1 MIALNEGREGEDRP
15 VSYDILIRNG
25 TIVDGTGAKPFVA
38 DVGVKG
44 GRIAAIG
51 VNIGTEADET
61 IDATGKFVTPGF
73 IDPHTHYDGQVTWD
87 RDLMPTSGHGVTTI
101 VIGSCGIGFAPV
113 RKGSEDWLITLT
125 EGVEDIPGTALNVG
139 IPWGWQ
145 SFPDYLDTI
154 ARGSYTLDIA
164 AHVPHSAVRAY
175 VLGKRAETDEPA
187 TDADLSEMADIVSE
201 SIAAGAVGFATSR
214 VTMHRGSDGG
224 VLPGTSAAEKELLVL
239 AEAMRDAGG
248 GVLQIIPSGISG
260 GAEGDEGEQL
270 MAGIGHLRDKYSL
283 STEIRMMRRLHQ
295 ATGQPVTFT
304 FAEGIALGDAEYD
317 KALGV
322 IDEIKAA
329 GERIHPQFSP
339 RPVGGLI
346 SLDSYHPFTARPSYV
361 QIADLPAAARALK
374 MAEPAIKAAIL
385 SETDIDPGNDD
396 PFKHINETLQRFM
409 GAIYDLD
416 TLDYEPDQ
424 SQSMAAIGAALGRD
438 PLDVCYDKLIAHG
451 GKAILIWFSTGYV
464 DGDLRKKEQCLIDPQ
479 FLMGLGDGG
488 AHVQFICDASFP
500 TFLLAHWGRDRT
512 RGQTYPIE
520 MLVRKI
526 SKDPADLYGLTDRG
540 VLAAGRRADINLI
553 DFDRLAICQPELVQ
567 DLPADA
573 KRFIQGATGY
583 AVTMVNGV
591 ITRRDDEAT
600 GAYPGRL
607 VRRQHDKAPQ
617 NEREGALVA

>member
-1 MIALNEGREGEDRP
+1 M
-15 VSYDILIRNG
+15 SYDILLKNG
-25 TIVDGTGAKPFVA
+25 TIVDGTGAAPFIGDIA
-38 DVGVKG
+38 IQD

-51 VNIGTEADET
+51 PDIGAQASEI
-61 IDATGKFVTPGF
+61 IDATGKYVTPGF
-73 IDPHTHYDGQVTWD
+73 VDPHTHYDGQITWD
-87 RDLMPTSGHGVTTI
+87 RDLMPTAGHGVTTI

-113 RKGSEDWLITLT
+113 RKGTEDWLITLT

-145 SFPDYLDTI
+145 SFPDYLDAI
-154 ARGSYTLDIA
+154 GRNSYTLDIA

-175 VLGKRAETDEPA
+175 VLGKRAETDAPA
-187 TDADLSEMADIVSE
+187 TDADLAEMADIVSE

-224 VLPGTSAAEKELLVL
+224 VLPGTNAAEEELLVL
-239 AEAMRDAGG
+239 AQAMRDAGG

-283 STEIRMMRRLHQ
+283 STEIQMMRRLHR

-304 FAEGIALGDAEYD
+304 FAEGVALGDAEYE
-317 KALGV
+317 KARGV
-322 IDEIKAA
+322 IADSKAA
-329 GERIHPQFSP
+329 GERVHPQFSP

-361 QIADLPAAARALK
+361 AIADLPAAQRAEK
-374 MAEPAIKAAIL
+374 MADPAVKAAIL
-385 SETDIDPGNDD
+385 SESDIDPGTDD

-409 GAIYDLD
+409 NAIYSLD
-416 TLDYEPDQ
+416 SLDYEPDL
-424 SQSMAAIGAALGRD
+424 SQSMTAIAAAQGRD
-438 PLDVCYDKLIAHG
+438 PLDVCYDRLIADEG
-451 GKAILIWFSTGYV
+451 RAILIWFSTGYV
-464 DGDLRKKEQCLIDPQ
+464 DGDLRKKEQCLTDPHY
-479 FLMGLGDGG
+479 LMGLGDGG

-500 TFLLAHWGRDRT
+500 TFLLTHWGRDRKA
-512 RGQTYPIE
+512 GQTYPIE

-526 SKDPADLYGLTDRG
+526 SKDPADLYGLADRG
-540 VLAAGRRADINLI
+540 TLAPGKRADINVI
-553 DFDRLAICQPELVQ
+553 DYDRLAIGRPELVQ

-583 AVTMVNGV
+583 VVTMVNGV
-591 ITRRDDEAT
+591 VTRRNDQAT
-600 GAYPGRL
+600 GEYPGKL
-607 VRRQHDKAPQ
+607 VRRKHSDAA
-617 NEREGALVA
+617 NDRETALVA

>member
-1 MIALNEGREGEDRP
+1 M
-15 VSYDILIRNG
+15 SYDILLKNG
-25 TIVDGTGAKPFVA
+25 TIVDGTGAKPFIGDIA
-38 DVGVKG
+38 IKD

-51 VNIGTEADET
+51 PNIGATADEV
-61 IDATGKFVTPGF
+61 IDATGRYVTPGF
-73 IDPHTHYDGQVTWD
+73 VDPHTHYDGQVTWD
-87 RDLMPTSGHGVTTI
+87 RDLMPTAGHGVTTI

-113 RKGSEDWLITLT
+113 RKGTEDWLITLT

-145 SFPDYLDTI
+145 SFPDYLD
-154 ARGSYTLDIA
+154 ALSRNSYTLDIA

-187 TDADLSEMADIVSE
+187 TEADLTEMAGIVSE

-224 VLPGTSAAEKELLVL
+224 VLPGTNAAEEELLVL
-239 AEAMRDAGG
+239 TQAMRDAGG

-283 STEIRMMRRLHQ
+283 STEIQMMRRLHR

-304 FAEGIALGDAEYD
+304 FAEGIALGDAEYE
-317 KALGV
+317 KARGV
-322 IDEIKAA
+322 VEDIKAA

-339 RPVGGLI
+339 RAVGGLI
-346 SLDSYHPFTARPSYV
+346 SLDSYHPFTARPSYMA
-361 QIADLPAAARALK
+361 IADLPAAERAAK
-374 MAEPAIKAAIL
+374 MADPALKAAIL
-385 SETDIDPGNDD
+385 AETDVDPGNDD
-396 PFKHINETLQRFM
+396 PFKHINETLQKFM
-409 GAIYDLD
+409 SAIYSLD
-416 TLDYEPDQ
+416 SLDYEPDM
-424 SQSMAAIGAALGRD
+424 SQSMAAIGAAEGRD
-438 PLDVCYDKLIAHG
+438 PLDVCYDRLIAKG
-451 GKAILIWFSTGYV
+451 GKANLIWFSTGYM
-464 DGDLRKKEQCLIDPQ
+464 DGDLRKKEECLTDPQ
-479 FLMGLGDGG
+479 YLMGLGDGG

-500 TFLLAHWGRDRT
+500 TFLLTHWGRDRT

-540 VLAAGRRADINLI
+540 TLAPGKRADVNVI
-553 DFDRLAICQPELVQ
+553 DYDRLAIGQPELVQ

-573 KRFIQGATGY
+573 KRFIQNATGY
-583 AVTMVNGV
+583 VLTMVNGV
-591 ITRRDDEAT
+591 VTRRDDQAT
-600 GAYPGRL
+600 GAYPGKL
-607 VRRQHDKAPQ
+607 VRRRHEKQAD
-617 NEREGALVA
+617 NDRESALVA